1 MSFSHKQFE
10 KVFKNENK
18 NPKWAPLSEIKLSL
32 WVERDKCLTPKTTKD
47 AHTLRIEYF
56 KDDFGKKIIFLRPSL
71 VSSHTSSFP
80 TLGYRSQLRL

>member
-1 MSFSHKQFE
+1 MSFPHKKFE

-18 NPKWAPLSEIKLSL
+18 NPKWAPLSEMKLSL

-56 KDDFGKKIIFLRPSL
+56 KDDFGKKNYFS
-71 VSSHTSSFP
+71 
-80 TLGYRSQLRL
+80 